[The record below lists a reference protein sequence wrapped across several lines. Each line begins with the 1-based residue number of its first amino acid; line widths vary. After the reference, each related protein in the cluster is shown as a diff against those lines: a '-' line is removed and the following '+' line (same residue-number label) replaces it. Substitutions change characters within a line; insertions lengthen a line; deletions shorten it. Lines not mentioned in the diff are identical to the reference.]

1 MIRLCARPVPVAAE
15 AGDGNTWRANT
26 RSPDGRGVAT
36 NSRALAVPSG
46 CIAWCGCDAW
56 ASGAKI
62 VSVVNA
68 RPKLRSTERIY
79 RCGRARS
86 NGFVESHARR
96 AAWRTLHK
104 LRTPTGSA
112 PGFPRDRLPIRAGRS
127 AEPRDARD

>member
-46 CIAWCGCDAW
+46 WIAWCGCDAW

-68 RPKLRSTERIY
+68 RPKLRSTDDNLSMR
-79 RCGRARS
+79 RRAVQWLCGASRTPRGIAH
-86 NGFVESHARR
+86 VAQLAHAVRR
-96 AAWRTLHK
+96 AAGHGRT
-104 LRTPTGSA
+104 
-112 PGFPRDRLPIRAGRS
+112 I
-127 AEPRDARD
+127 